1 MARIKMP
8 AARSKA
14 QEITFE
20 EAFNIFLT
28 DSAARGLAEKTLK
41 TYRNHLHC
49 ISLYFDIS
57 TPLGKLSRNKMNE
70 MVVAMRE
77 SGLATNSISS
87 YVRVTTTFLNWCKR
101 EKYCDVEMPKYKPE
115 ETVKETYTDED
126 LLVLL
131 EPPAP
136 TSRISVYRT
145 WVIINFLLNSG
156 CRAATVRNI
165 KNCDVD

>member
-8 AARSKA
+8 AARSMAK
-14 QEITFE
+14 EITFE
-20 EAFNIFLT
+20 EAFHIFLT

-41 TYRNHLHC
+41 TYRTHLRD
-49 ISLYFDIS
+49 ISHYFDIS
-57 TPLGKLSRNKMNE
+57 TPLGKLSRHKMNE

-87 YVRVTTTFLNWCKR
+87 YVRVTTTFLNWCRR

-126 LLVLL
+126 LLRLYHL
-131 EPPAP
+131 HRQLCFP
-136 TSRISVYRT
+136 
-145 WVIINFLLNSG
+145 
-156 CRAATVRNI
+156 
-165 KNCDVD
+165 

>member
-87 YVRVTTTFLNWCKR
+87 YVRVTSRFNGTGFCVLCVLICLMRLQKGRGKQWELLYQHSSEPYHNGASSDCSFFCSSHR
-101 EKYCDVEMPKYKPE
+101 SHSEKIHP
-115 ETVKETYTDED
+115 
-126 LLVLL
+126 
-131 EPPAP
+131 
-136 TSRISVYRT
+136 
-145 WVIINFLLNSG
+145 
-156 CRAATVRNI
+156 
-165 KNCDVD
+165 

>member
-1 MARIKMP
+1 MTRIKMP

-20 EAFNIFLT
+20 EAFIIFLT

-87 YVRVTTTFLNWCKR
+87 YVRVTTTFLNWCK
-101 EKYCDVEMPKYKPE
+101 YKFAQYENGEFELTDRINDPE
-115 ETVKETYTDED
+115 ENVNLVHNGQNPE
-126 LLVLL
+126 LLAEYRNKLLMMVLK
-131 EPPAP
+131 
-136 TSRISVYRT
+136 TGSR
-145 WVIINFLLNSG
+145 FPEQF
-156 CRAATVRNI
+156 CHA
-165 KNCDVD
+165 

>member
-8 AARSKA
+8 ATRSIA

-49 ISLYFDIS
+49 ISLYFDTS

-87 YVRVTTTFLNWCKR
+87 
-101 EKYCDVEMPKYKPE
+101 
-115 ETVKETYTDED
+115 
-126 LLVLL
+126 
-131 EPPAP
+131 
-136 TSRISVYRT
+136 
-145 WVIINFLLNSG
+145 
-156 CRAATVRNI
+156 
-165 KNCDVD
+165 

>member
-8 AARSKA
+8 AARSTAK
-14 QEITFE
+14 EITFE
-20 EAFNIFLT
+20 EAFHIFLT

-70 MVVAMRE
+70 MVVSMRE

-87 YVRVTTTFLNWCKR
+87 YVQVTTTFLNWCKR
-101 EKYCDVEMPKYKPE
+101 EMWSGCISLTCGRNWQPCM
-115 ETVKETYTDED
+115 
-126 LLVLL
+126 
-131 EPPAP
+131 
-136 TSRISVYRT
+136 RISGSRPHAIRDIL
-145 WVIINFLLNSG
+145 W
-156 CRAATVRNI
+156 RR
-165 KNCDVD
+165 